1 MAVLSMT
8 GFGAATFQVA
18 GVAYRVEARSVNH
31 KGLALRLHLP
41 PELAHAESAA
51 SALARTM
58 LGRGAVDVTVVREG
72 GATPT
77 GLEVD
82 HQGLGA
88 LMREL
93 AAVAAECG
101 APPPTLDTALR
112 LGAFVRVVEHHPD
125 PAESESALTT
135 ALAGAFE
142 ALVAMR
148 RREGEHLRADSEAR
162 LDALDRLLGR
172 IEVDAPRLLA
182 QMEERL
188 RHKVADAL
196 ARHGHAIEE
205 ARVLTEVVVLADKSD
220 VTEELVRARTHVTV
234 FRQTLADPD
243 LECGR
248 RLDFLV
254 QELLREWNTLGS
266 KCRDADIAQR
276 VVDAK
281 VELEKIREQV
291 QNIA

>member
-1 MAVLSMT
+1 MAVMSMT
-8 GFGAATFQVA
+8 GFGAATFTID
-18 GVAYRVEARSVNH
+18 GLAYRVEARSVNH

-41 PELAHAESAA
+41 PELAHAEGAVGQSARA
-51 SALARTM
+51 A
-58 LGRGAVDVTVVREG
+58 LGRGAVDVTVLREG
-72 GATPT
+72 GVTPT
-77 GLEVD
+77 RLEVD
-82 HQGLGA
+82 HAGLGA

-93 AAVAAECG
+93 TAVAAECG
-101 APPPTLDTALR
+101 AAPPTLDTALR
-112 LGAFVRVVEHHPD
+112 LGAFVRVVEHRPD

-135 ALAGAFE
+135 ALALALD

-148 RREGEHLRADSEAR
+148 KREGESLRADTEGR
-162 LDALDRLLGR
+162 LDALARLLDR

-188 RHKVADAL
+188 RQKVADAL
-196 ARHGHAIEE
+196 ARHGHAIDD
-205 ARVLTEVVVLADKSD
+205 ARVLTEVVVLSDKAD
-220 VTEELVRARTHVTV
+220 VTEEIVRARHHIAA
-234 FRQTLADPD
+234 FRQALADPD
-243 LECGR
+243 LEVGR